1 MLWFLYMPIRRF
13 RAGRSAALALLCA
26 IAGGGGLFSL
36 QRQVLAQPAAAV
48 SAGSGGINRPEH
60 LAKPSLVL
68 VSFDGFRA
76 DYLDRLALPNFR
88 RVIAR
93 GVRAQA
99 LRPVFPAI
107 TFPNHYSLVTGLY
120 PGHHGI
126 VENSFF
132 DPVRNATYSFRDQD
146 TVTDGTWY
154 GGEPIWVTGESQGM
168 VTACFFWPGSEAAIK
183 GVRPTYWQKY
193 DGSVSNAARVAK
205 VLEWLR
211 LPEASRPHLITLYF
225 SDIDSA
231 SHRGPIEGHDVERAV
246 QAMDAA
252 LGSLLDGIDALATR
266 EQVILLLTSDHG
278 MANTSAAQIVQLSSL
293 VGTSNIRPSFDGPV
307 AGLHVSGGPESAR
320 RVRDQLN
327 GKLTSNGRAYLR
339 QDLPERYHLR
349 ETARAGDVIVVMNE
363 GWILATSIINR
374 GLIQNSWGAHGWDP
388 DVASMRAIFL
398 IAGPGI
404 RKGATIPEVENIDVY
419 PLMTELLGLKPA
431 TGIDGRTGRIG
442 ELIRER

>member
-1 MLWFLYMPIRRF
+1 MVIRDLSCR
-13 RAGRSAALALLCA
+13 RRIAALALLCLA
-26 IAGGGGLFSL
+26 AVGGAAH
-36 QRQVLAQPAAAV
+36 RPERRALAQAPAPF
-48 SAGSGGINRPEH
+48 SQGSGGINRPEH
-60 LAKPSLVL
+60 LAKPSLLL

-76 DYLDRLALPNFR
+76 DYLDRLTLPNFQR
-88 RVIAR
+88 IMAR

-99 LRPVFPAI
+99 MRPVFPTI

-132 DPVRNATYSFRDQD
+132 DPVRNAAYSFRNEA

-183 GVRPTYWQKY
+183 GVRPTYWNKY
-193 DGSVSNAARVAK
+193 DGNVSNATRVAR

-211 LPEASRPHLITLYF
+211 LPDASRPHLITLYF

-231 SHRGPIEGHDVERAV
+231 SHRGPFDGPDVEKAV

-252 LGSLLDGIDALATR
+252 LGTLLDGIEAQPNRDR
-266 EQVILLLTSDHG
+266 VILLLTSDHG
-278 MANTSAAQIVQLSSL
+278 MANTSAAQTVQLGSL
-293 VGTSNIRPSFDGPV
+293 VDTSNIRPSFSGAV
-307 AGLHVSGGPESAR
+307 TGLHVSGGPESAQ

-327 GKLTSNGRAYLR
+327 AKLTNARTYLR

-349 ETARAGDVIVVMNE
+349 ETPRAGDVIVVMDE
-363 GWILATSIINR
+363 GWTMATSIINR
-374 GLIQNSWGAHGWDP
+374 GLIQNAWGEHGWAP

-404 RKGATIPEVENIDVY
+404 RKGVTIPEVENVDVY

-431 TGIDGRTGRIG
+431 AGIDGRIGRISA
-442 ELIRER
+442 LVREH

>member
-1 MLWFLYMPIRRF
+1 MLWLPYMAIRRLWV
-13 RAGRSAALALLCA
+13 GRVAALALLCL
-26 IAGGGGLFSL
+26 IAVGGRASPLE
-36 QRQVLAQPAAAV
+36 RPALAQAAAPL
-48 SAGSGGINRPEH
+48 STGSGGINRPEH

-76 DYLDRLALPNFR
+76 DYLDRLNLPNFR
-88 RVIAR
+88 RVMAR

-107 TFPNHYSLVTGLY
+107 TFPNHYSLVTGLH
-120 PGHHGI
+120 PGRHGI
-126 VENSFF
+126 VENTFF
-132 DPVRNATYSFRDQD
+132 DPVRNATYSFRDQA

-183 GVRPTYWQKY
+183 GVRPTYWNKY
-193 DGSVSNAARVAK
+193 DGTVSNANRVAT

-211 LPEASRPHLITLYF
+211 LPDARRPHLITLYF

-231 SHRGPIEGHDVERAV
+231 SHRAALDGPEVEKAV
-246 QAMDAA
+246 MAMDAA
-252 LGSLLDGIDALATR
+252 LGSLLDGIDALPTR
-266 EQVILLLTSDHG
+266 NRVILLLTSDHG
-278 MANTSAAQIVQLSSL
+278 MANTSAAQTVQLGSL
-293 VGTSNIRPSFDGPV
+293 VDTSNIKPSFSGPV
-307 AGLHVSGGPESAR
+307 AGLHVSGGAASAQ

-327 GKLTSNGRAYLR
+327 AKLTNGRAYLR

-349 ETARAGDVIVVMNE
+349 ETPRAGDVIVVMDE
-363 GWILATSIINR
+363 GWTMATSIINR
-374 GLIQNSWGAHGWDP
+374 GLIQSTWGTHGWPP

-404 RKGATIPEVENIDVY
+404 GKGVTIPEVENVDVY
-419 PLMTELLGLKPA
+419 PLMTELLGLKAA
-431 TGIDGRTGRIG
+431 TGIDGQAGRISG
-442 ELIRER
+442 LIKGR

>member
-1 MLWFLYMPIRRF
+1 MLWFPYMVIRSVWVR
-13 RAGRSAALALLCA
+13 RCAALALFCA
-26 IAGGGGLFSL
+26 TASGGGLSRL
-36 QRQVLAQPAAAV
+36 ERPALAQPAAPV

-76 DYLDRLALPNFR
+76 DYLDRPTLPNFR

-93 GVRAQA
+93 GVRAQS

-132 DPVRNATYSFRDQD
+132 DPERNAAYSFRDQA
-146 TVTDGTWY
+146 TATDGTWY

-168 VTACFFWPGSEAAIK
+168 ITACFFWPGSEAAIK
-183 GVRPTYWQKY
+183 GVRPTHWNKY
-193 DGSVSNAARVAK
+193 DGSVSNAARVGK

-211 LPEASRPHLITLYF
+211 LPEANRPHLITLYF

-231 SHRGPIEGHDVERAV
+231 SHRAAIEGPEVHQAV
-246 QAMDAA
+246 MAMDAA
-252 LGSLLDGIDALATR
+252 LGTLLDGIDKLPNR
-266 EQVILLLTSDHG
+266 DRVILLLTSDHG
-278 MANTSAAQIVQLSSL
+278 MANTSAAQTVRLSSL
-293 VGTSNIRPSFDGPV
+293 LDTSNIRPSFDGPV
-307 AGLHVSGGPESAR
+307 TGLHVSGGAESAQ

-327 GKLTSNGRAYLR
+327 AKLTNGHAYLR

-349 ETARAGDVIVVMNE
+349 ETPRAGDVIVVMDE
-363 GWILATSIINR
+363 GWTMATSIINR
-374 GLIQNSWGAHGWDP
+374 GLIQDAWGAHGWSP
-388 DVASMRAIFL
+388 DVASMRAIFV

-404 RKGATIPEVENIDVY
+404 RKGVTIPEVENIDVY

-431 TGIDGRTGRIG
+431 AGIDGRPGRIG
-442 ELIRER
+442 ELVRER

>member
-1 MLWFLYMPIRRF
+1 MLWLPYMVIRRLWV
-13 RAGRSAALALLCA
+13 GRVAALALLCL
-26 IAGGGGLFSL
+26 IAVGGRASSL
-36 QRQVLAQPAAAV
+36 ERPALAQAAAPV
-48 SAGSGGINRPEH
+48 STGSGGINRPEH

-76 DYLDRLALPNFR
+76 DYLDRLNLPNFR
-88 RVIAR
+88 RVMAR

-107 TFPNHYSLVTGLY
+107 TFPNHYSLVTGLH
-120 PGHHGI
+120 PGRHGI
-126 VENSFF
+126 VENTFF
-132 DPVRNATYSFRDQD
+132 DPVRNATYSFRDQA

-183 GVRPTYWQKY
+183 GVRPMYWNKY
-193 DGSVSNAARVAK
+193 DGTVSNANRVAT

-211 LPEASRPHLITLYF
+211 LPDVRRPHLITLYF

-231 SHRGPIEGHDVERAV
+231 SHRAALDGPEVEKAV
-246 QAMDAA
+246 MAMDAA
-252 LGSLLDGIDALATR
+252 LGSLLDGIDALPNR
-266 EQVILLLTSDHG
+266 DRVILLLTSDHG
-278 MANTSAAQIVQLSSL
+278 MANTSAAQTVQLGSL
-293 VGTSNIRPSFDGPV
+293 VDTSNIKPSFSGPV
-307 AGLHVSGGPESAR
+307 AGLHVSGGAGSAQ

-327 GKLTSNGRAYLR
+327 AKLTSGRAYLR

-349 ETARAGDVIVVMNE
+349 ETPRAGDVIVVMDE
-363 GWILATSIINR
+363 GWTLATSIINR
-374 GLIQNSWGAHGWDP
+374 GLIQSTWGAHGWPP
-388 DVASMRAIFL
+388 DVASMRALFL

-404 RKGATIPEVENIDVY
+404 RKGVTIPEVENVDVY

-431 TGIDGRTGRIG
+431 PGIDGRAGRISS
-442 ELIRER
+442 LIRDR

>member
-1 MLWFLYMPIRRF
+1 MIIRSLWVRRC
-13 RAGRSAALALLCA
+13 AALALLCV
-26 IAGGGGLFSL
+26 IAVGGGLSPL
-36 QRQVLAQPAAAV
+36 ERPALAQPAAPV
-48 SAGSGGINRPEH
+48 SAGSGGVNRPEH
-60 LAKPSLVL
+60 FAKPSLVL

-93 GVRAQA
+93 GVRARY

-132 DPVRNATYSFRDQD
+132 DPVRNAAYSFRDQN
-146 TVTDGTWY
+146 TATDGTWY
-154 GGEPIWVTGESQGM
+154 GGEPIWVTGERQGM

-183 GVRPTYWQKY
+183 GVRPTHWNKY
-193 DGSVSNAARVAK
+193 DGNVSNADRVAK

-231 SHRGPIEGHDVERAV
+231 SHRGPVEGHDVEKAV
-246 QAMDAA
+246 RAMDSA
-252 LGSLLDGIDALATR
+252 LGSLLDGIDALPAR

-278 MANTSAAQIVQLSSL
+278 MANTSAAQIVQLSS
-293 VGTSNIRPSFDGPV
+293 VVNTSNIRPSFDGPV

-327 GKLTSNGRAYLR
+327 GKLTNGRAYLR

-363 GWILATSIINR
+363 GWIMATSIINR
-374 GLIQNSWGAHGWDP
+374 GLIQDTWGAHGWDP

-404 RKGATIPEVENIDVY
+404 RKGVTIPEVENIDVY

-431 TGIDGRTGRIG
+431 AGIDGRSGRISALVK
-442 ELIRER
+442 E

>member
-1 MLWFLYMPIRRF
+1 MVIRSLWVRRC
-13 RAGRSAALALLCA
+13 AALALFCA
-26 IAGGGGLFSL
+26 IASGGGLSPL
-36 QRQVLAQPAAAV
+36 ERPAVAQPAAPL

-88 RVIAR
+88 RMIAR

-132 DPVRNATYSFRDQD
+132 DPVRNATYSFRDQS

-183 GVRPTYWQKY
+183 GVRPTYSNKY

-231 SHRGPIEGHDVERAV
+231 SHRGPVEGHGVEKAV
-246 QAMDAA
+246 EAMDAA
-252 LGSLLDGIDALATR
+252 LGSLLDGIDALPTR
-266 EQVILLLTSDHG
+266 EQVILLVTSDHG

-293 VGTSNIRPSFDGPV
+293 VNTSNIRPGFDGPV
-307 AGLHVSGGPESAR
+307 AGLHVSGGPDSAR

-327 GKLTSNGRAYLR
+327 GKLTNGRAYLR
-339 QDLPERYHLR
+339 QDLPQRYHLR

-374 GLIQNSWGAHGWDP
+374 GLIQNTWGAHGWDP

-398 IAGPGI
+398 IMGPGI
-404 RKGATIPEVENIDVY
+404 RKGVTIPEVENVDVY

-431 TGIDGRTGRIG
+431 AGIDGTAGRISA
-442 ELIRER
+442 LIKER

>member
-1 MLWFLYMPIRRF
+1 MLWFPHMLIRVAAFRRMP
-13 RAGRSAALALLCA
+13 ALALLCLTA
-26 IAGGGGLFSL
+26 VCGGAPSSE
-36 QRQVLAQPAAAV
+36 RLAMAQAPVAV

-60 LAKPSLVL
+60 LAKPSLLL

-76 DYLDRLALPNFR
+76 DYLDRLSLPNFR

-132 DPVRNATYSFRDQD
+132 DPVRNAAYSFRNEA

-168 VTACFFWPGSEAAIK
+168 VTACFFWPGSEAAIR
-183 GVRPTYWQKY
+183 GVRPTFWNKY
-193 DGSVSNAARVAK
+193 DGTVSNANRVAT
-205 VLEWLR
+205 VLDWLR
-211 LPEASRPHLITLYF
+211 LPDTRRPHLITLYF

-231 SHRGPIEGHDVERAV
+231 SHRGPVDGPDVEKAV
-246 QAMDAA
+246 MAMDAA
-252 LGSLLDGIDALATR
+252 LGTLLDGIEALPNR
-266 EQVILLLTSDHG
+266 DRVILLLTSDHG
-278 MANTSAAQIVQLSSL
+278 MANTSAAQTVQLSSL
-293 VGTSNIRPSFDGPV
+293 VDTSNIRPSFSGPV
-307 AGLHVSGGPESAR
+307 TGLHVSGGPESAE

-327 GKLTSNGRAYLR
+327 AKLTRGRAYLR

-349 ETARAGDVIVVMNE
+349 ETPRAGDVIVVMDE
-363 GWILATSIINR
+363 GWTMATSIINR
-374 GLIQNSWGAHGWDP
+374 GLIQNTWGEHGWAP

-404 RKGATIPEVENIDVY
+404 RKGVTIPEVENVDVY
-419 PLMTELLGLKPA
+419 PLMTELLGLTPA
-431 TGIDGRTGRIG
+431 PGIDGKPGRIG
-442 ELIRER
+442 GLIKE